1 LDFFAIFTV
10 FLDAGFYV
18 YSFLTKRDNRIKACL
33 SEIAYRHK
41 HIHIK
46 IMADYQF
53 MAVLQALRAK
63 KG

>member
-1 LDFFAIFTV
+1 MFAV

-18 YSFLTKRDNRIKACL
+18 YTFLTERVNRKKSCL

-41 HIHIK
+41 DIHRK
-46 IMADYQF
+46 IIADYQC
-53 MAVLQALRAK
+53 MAVLETLRVK